1 MTIQDTILD
10 LIVAALP
17 DAYLW
22 EHTADLAPPVDDL
35 VVFDGIVP
43 PQPPRRYVAVYLDD
57 GTRTPGPSR
66 DERPVCDESTSEVG
80 RWQTTSVAPDR
91 LRTSWLARRVRDA
104 LVDVRVVAEG
114 YSPGLVRHM
123 FSQLPQRDEQVLE
136 RPVVF
141 AVDQY
146 QLLAE
151 RVPVLGS

>member
-1 MTIQDTILD
+1 MTIQDTILG
-10 LIVAALP
+10 LVVAALP

-43 PQPPRRYVAVYLDD
+43 PQPPHRYVAVYVDD
-57 GTRTPGPSR
+57 GTRTTGPGATQ
-66 DERPVCDESTSEVG
+66 RPVCDESSSEVE
-80 RWQTTSVAPDR
+80 RWQTTAVAPDR
-91 LRTSWLARRVRDA
+91 QMASWLARKVRDA
-104 LVDVRVVAEG
+104 LIDVRVVAEG
-114 YSPGLVRHM
+114 YSPGLIRHT